1 MRTKTDI
8 RFDVQTDPSQVM
20 DALLAVEMFSEWS
33 PDFTDARVATRDDE
47 GRPRRV
53 FVTVSVANSP
63 DMQVWEFAWSDNRMS
78 WEVSDSTRGI
88 KGGGFF
94 EVTADTGSSEVL
106 LHVEQYTPT
115 PLPGFLLKRSVRKS
129 YETLV
134 ENFAAYAEQFPE
146 AETTYDL
153 V

>member
-8 RFDVQTDPSQVM
+8 RFDVEADPSQVM

-33 PDFTDARVATRDDE
+33 PDFADTRVATRDEE

-53 FVTVSVANSP
+53 FIQVAVTNTP
-63 DMQVWEFAWSDNRMS
+63 DMQVWEFDWSDNRMS

-88 KGGGFF
+88 RGGGSF
-94 EVTADTGSSEVL
+94 EVTATESGSEVL
-106 LHVEQYTPT
+106 LHVEQYM
-115 PLPGFLLKRSVRKS
+115 PLPIPGFLLKRAVRKS
-129 YETLV
+129 YETMAQ
-134 ENFAAYAEQFPE
+134 NFVAYAEQFPE
-146 AETTYDL
+146 SETFDL

>member
-8 RFDVQTDPSQVM
+8 RFDVEADPSQVM

-33 PDFTDARVATRDDE
+33 PDFEDARVATRDEE

-53 FVTVSVANSP
+53 FIQVTVSNAP
-63 DMQVWEFAWSDNRMS
+63 DMQVWEFTWSDNRMS

-88 KGGGFF
+88 KGGGSF
-94 EVTADTGSSEVL
+94 EVTATESGSEVL
-106 LHVEQYTPT
+106 LHVEQYM
-115 PLPGFLLKRSVRKS
+115 PLPIPGFLLKKSVRKS
-129 YETLV
+129 YETMTR
-134 ENFAAYAEQFPE
+134 NFVSYAEQFPE
-146 AETTYDL
+146 AETFDL

>member
-8 RFDVQTDPSQVM
+8 SFAVQADPSQVM
-20 DALLAVEMFSEWS
+20 DAMMAVEMFAEWS
-33 PDFTDARVATRDDE
+33 PDFIDARVANRDDE

-53 FVTVSVANSP
+53 FIQVDISNSP
-63 DMQVWEFAWSDNRMS
+63 DMQVWEFTWSDNRMS
-78 WEVSDSTRGI
+78 WEVADSSRGI
-88 KGGGFF
+88 RGGGFF
-94 EVTADTGSSEVL
+94 EVTAGATGSEVL
-106 LHVEQYTPT
+106 LHVEQYTPV
-115 PLPGFLLKRSVRKS
+115 PLPGFLLKRSVRKT

-146 AETTYDL
+146 TETYDL